1 MIDFQL
7 YGGACSMW
15 NIHGGHIKE
24 QGCMVC
30 LYTHVLVIIVWGF
43 GGNVYNFGVVGGE
56 VY

>member
-1 MIDFQL
+1 
-7 YGGACSMW
+7 MW